1 MGTMIFSLANQNKM
15 AECLE
20 KRAKGECRLGEP
32 KCEKC
37 DLFVDGYERDSF
49 ERNVKEMCE
58 NISSRISIIPKP
70 YVSYSYTGKRPHWII
85 YDEGY
90 YPYCSNC
97 GAEPEG
103 RVMTKYCPNC
113 GAFMVNS
120 KIPESYIQKRLA
132 EYEKTGLTPEK
143 IIAIKAENERLH
155 QLVDFFEN
163 VVGEGTHNDR

>member
-1 MGTMIFSLANQNKM
+1 METMIFSLANFDKLTKC
-15 AECLE
+15 AE
-20 KRAKGECRLGEP
+20 KRARGECRLDETN
-32 KCEKC
+32 CQKC
-37 DLFVDGYERDSF
+37 DLFVDTWERDSF
-49 ERNVKEMCE
+49 ERQLNEVCKSFQSH
-58 NISSRISIIPKP
+58 ISKITKP

-85 YDEGY
+85 CDEGY

-120 KIPESYIQKRLA
+120 EKPESQIQQRLA